1 MQQLEKQGDDYQS
14 TPPASEAATILIVD
28 DDAPIC
34 RLLDLYLTTF
44 GYRVLL
50 ASDGEKAVE
59 IARKRPEIR
68 LAILDVVMPGLCG
81 QRLAEELTV
90 ALPEV
95 AILFSS
101 GHPTA
106 TVSRLGVDLRSA
118 HFLQKPCP
126 APELRRK
133 IQEMLSTR

>member
-1 MQQLEKQGDDYQS
+1 MQQLEKQRDDSQS
-14 TPPASEAATILIVD
+14 TPPASEPATILVVD

-34 RLLDLYLTTF
+34 RLLDLYLTAF

-59 IARKRPEIR
+59 IAHKHPEIR
-68 LAILDVVMPGLCG
+68 LAILDVVMSGLCG
-81 QRLAEELTV
+81 QRLAEELTI
-90 ALPEV
+90 ALPGV
-95 AILFSS
+95 AVLFSS

-106 TVSRLGVDLRSA
+106 TVSRLGIDLRSA

-126 APELRRK
+126 APELKRK
-133 IQEMLSTR
+133 IQEMLPTR

>member
-1 MQQLEKQGDDYQS
+1 MQQLEKQGDDQS

-95 AILFSS
+95 ARVSFAEP
-101 GHPTA
+101 PTA
-106 TVSRLGVDLRSA
+106 
-118 HFLQKPCP
+118 
-126 APELRRK
+126 
-133 IQEMLSTR
+133 